1 MPYYHHYL
9 NKMKY
14 VLIILFSTLSLV
26 AMAQVATKGIVKDA
40 STNEALIGANI
51 FSKSN
56 WKIGAST
63 DLNGEFTITN
73 LTKGDTLIVSY
84 IGYKEKEVVFKGD
97 EHLTIQLFPTVQSMA
112 EVTITAEKMVAEE
125 FTYKKVKR
133 MDIYLNP
140 SAKADPLLATNSLPS
155 STTLDESA
163 NISFRGS
170 SPDETGV
177 FFNNVP
183 LYDAVRFSQLNGI
196 GTFGIFNTA
205 IVDEMLVFPG
215 NPPLEYGNTTSGLIA
230 IKTAEDIP
238 EEKVRT
244 ATVSLASYGLLMSQ
258 KLNKKQAITVF
269 SNYQPAAI
277 IKAFNTEALNDIKD
291 FNSVD
296 LGLSYLNAIN
306 ETTILKVFNYTL
318 LEGYDFNYQTPT
330 LTTTFEQRKKR
341 NFTITNLRKKIG
353 KSELSFNNNISF
365 TKTQFNYADA
375 NIELNYFDGFAS
387 ANYKYAT
394 TNLIFKTGAAFDYR
408 EQHFDGTF
416 YIIDYAEGEGYP
428 MASATNTTELIRPE
442 VYGFLTYFINDKWT
456 LGSGLRKN
464 LPVDNQSN
472 FLSSQLS
479 TKYNLNNNSSLTF
492 AIGNYHRFDFPQNE
506 KAILNESKQVSIDYS
521 YESNQVN
528 FTASAFGKESITDG
542 ITSEVAGIELFVKS
556 KIVNKLTGQISYSL
570 IDGISQNS
578 DGTEYPNKYDLDYFV
593 RGNLEW
599 RMNANWTANSTFSFR
614 QGNFYQPL
622 TSSTFD
628 SNLGVY
634 SPEYSSLTDQSR
646 LPDYGIIDMSISRMI
661 PVNENLNII
670 CFGSV
675 NNILNKENIR
685 TYRYNFD
692 YSERSSSLFSQR
704 TLYFGAV
711 INF

>member
-1 MPYYHHYL
+1 
-9 NKMKY
+9 MKY
-14 VLIILFSTLSLV
+14 LLLILLSAISL
-26 AMAQVATKGIVKDA
+26 AATAQVTTRGIVKDA

-56 WKIGAST
+56 WKVGAST
-63 DLNGEFTITN
+63 DLNGEFVIKN
-73 LTKGDTLIVSY
+73 LTKGDTLMVSY
-84 IGYKEKEVVFKGD
+84 IGYNEKEVVFKGA
-97 EHLTIQLFPTVQSMA
+97 EHLIIELTPSVQSMA
-112 EVTITAEKMVAEE
+112 EVTISAEKLVAEE

-133 MDIYLNP
+133 LDIYLNP
-140 SAKADPLLATNSLPS
+140 SAKADPLLAVNSLPS

-258 KLNKKQAITVF
+258 KINENQAITMF

-277 IKAFNTEALNDIKD
+277 IKTFNSKALNDIKD

-296 LGLSYLNAIN
+296 LGLSYLNAIS
-306 ETTILKVFNYTL
+306 ESTILKIFNYTL

-330 LTTTFEQRKKR
+330 LSTTFEQRKKR

-375 NIELNYFDGFAS
+375 DIELNYFDGFAS
-387 ANYKYAT
+387 ANYKYS
-394 TNLIFKTGAAFDYR
+394 TNRLSFKTGVSFDYR

-416 YIIDYAEGEGYP
+416 YITDYAEGEAFP
-428 MASATNTTELIRPE
+428 TASATNTSELIRPE
-442 VYGFLTYFINDKWT
+442 GYAFITYFINDKWT
-456 LGSGLRKN
+456 LGGGVRKN
-464 LPVDNQSN
+464 LPIDYQVN

-479 TKYNLNNNSSLTF
+479 TKYNLNTNSTLTF
-492 AIGNYHRFDFPQNE
+492 AIGNYHRFDFTQDE
-506 KAILNESKQVSIDYS
+506 KAVLNESKQVSIDYS
-521 YESNQVN
+521 YENNQLN
-528 FTASAFGKESITDG
+528 FTASVFGKEAENQG
-542 ITSEVAGIELFVKS
+542 ITSELTGIELFIKS

-570 IDGISQNS
+570 IDGISQDD
-578 DGTEYPNKYDLDYFV
+578 DGTEYPNKYDLDYFI

-599 RMNANWTANSTFSFR
+599 RINANWTANSTFSFR
-614 QGNFYQPL
+614 QGNYYQPL
-622 TSSTFD
+622 VSTSFD
-628 SNLGVY
+628 ANLEVYRPDY
-634 SPEYSSLTDQSR
+634 SPLTDQTR
-646 LPDYGIIDMSISRMI
+646 LPDYGIVDVSISRMI

-685 TYRYNFD
+685 TYRYNYD
-692 YSERSSSLFSQR
+692 YTERSSSLFSQR